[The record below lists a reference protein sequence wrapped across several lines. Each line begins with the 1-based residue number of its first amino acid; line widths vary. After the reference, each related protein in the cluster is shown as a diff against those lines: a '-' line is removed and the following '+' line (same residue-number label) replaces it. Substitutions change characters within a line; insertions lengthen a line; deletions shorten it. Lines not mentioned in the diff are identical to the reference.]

1 MTTTPA
7 GSASS
12 PRRIDLAGAVNFRDL
27 GGYRT
32 TDGRQVQWGRL
43 YRSDSLAELTTD
55 DLPRLSA
62 LGLRSI
68 CDLRHES
75 ERRAKPDRLPPGS
88 TAELHQI
95 GFYPHRAEMLFQ
107 QLAARSISAAE
118 VEEFLRDAYG
128 AFPIAQATTY
138 RAVLEMLV
146 ADEAIPALIHCTS
159 GKDRT
164 GFGAAVVLMALNVP
178 RETIVADYLLTNDY
192 RRDLSF
198 MIGEGVDPQVQAALK
213 QAHPSYIGAAFE
225 TIDRQWGS
233 SSAFIEDGLGF
244 TPESRR
250 RLQDLL
256 LA

>member
-1 MTTTPA
+1 MTTKPA
-7 GSASS
+7 GFTSF
-12 PRRIDLAGAVNFRDL
+12 PRRIEFAGAVNFRDL

-32 TDGRQVQWGRL
+32 TDGRHVQWGRL

-68 CDLRHES
+68 FDLRHAS

-95 GFYPHRAEMLFQ
+95 GFYPHRAETLFQ
-107 QLAARSISAAE
+107 QLAARTVSAAE
-118 VEEFLRDAYG
+118 VEQFLRDAYG

-146 ADEAIPALIHCTS
+146 AEEAIPALIHCTS

-164 GFGAAVVLMALNVP
+164 GFAAAVVLMALNVP